1 MMLLV
6 MKEFASTETNA
17 FLEHAGG
24 LDWLGNKLLHCG
36 YRQALSALRVDTAE
50 AANLYFITYISHD
63 AWDMFAPSL
72 NCSGTNKVN
81 FSAGGIVPTIKS
93 LKERL
98 STAGFWQCMEQVQLL
113 HVSNFM
119 AENAQAVA
127 AIFVVVQCPVGIGC
141 TDDTQLAILP
151 IHNFIQLIL
160 YSFII
165 FFRMHASGNT
175 CPNHVHPCG
184 GLYINRI
191 AVRHALAESPLQ
203 WLSTHYLVF
212 NL

>member
-24 LDWLGNKLLHCG
+24 LDRLGNKLLHCG
-36 YRQALSALRVDTAE
+36 YIQALSALRVDTAE
-50 AANLYFITYISHD
+50 AASLYFITYTPHD

-98 STAGFWQCMEQVQLL
+98 STAGFWQYMEQVQLL

-119 AENAQAVA
+119 VENAQAVA

-141 TDDTQLAILP
+141 TDD
-151 IHNFIQLIL
+151 IQWPSYPYIIL
-160 YSFII
+160 YNLYCIHSLL
-165 FFRMHASGNT
+165 FFSVCTPRATYARTEGLTSI
-175 CPNHVHPCG
+175 HVEG
-184 GLYINRI
+184 YILI
-191 AVRHALAESPLQ
+191 G
-203 WLSTHYLVF
+203 
-212 NL
+212 